1 MKLVNYSYE
10 ETSYVGVL
18 TAKEILLPALDPDWS
33 APYTDMLSLIDAGSQ
48 GLAQLAKWVD
58 VAPECAK
65 VEVESQKL
73 QAPIPRPP
81 CNIMCLGWNYS
92 EHVKE
97 TQGNALIQRDL
108 PKYPIVFT
116 KDISTVIGPYDNIP
130 YDVEVSEKIDWEAE
144 LAIVIGKTAHKVS
157 KERSLNYVFGY
168 TVINDIS
175 ARDLQKRHRQFFLG
189 KSLPGSCP
197 MGPCIVTT
205 SDISDVQSLFVRSR
219 VNGIIKQ
226 DDTTASQI
234 FDVSTVVSAISKV
247 IALQPGTVIAT
258 GTPSGVGY
266 VREPPEYLRP
276 GDVVECEVEKIGT
289 IRNCV
294 ESIEPPI

>member
-1 MKLVNYSYE
+1 MKLVNYTHK
-10 ETSYVGVL
+10 ETSYIGVL
-18 TAKEILLPALDPDWS
+18 VAKEVWLPALDPDWS
-33 APYTDMLSLIDAGSQ
+33 APYTDMLSLINASSQ
-48 GLAQLAKWVD
+48 GLARLAKWVD
-58 VAPECAK
+58 VASECAK
-65 VEVESQKL
+65 VEVELQKL

-97 TQGNALIQRDL
+97 TQGNTLIQKDL

-116 KDISTVIGPYDNIP
+116 KDVSTVIGPYDNIP
-130 YDVEVSEKIDWEAE
+130 YDAEVSEKVDWEAE
-144 LAIVIGKTAHKVS
+144 LAVVIGKTAHKVS
-157 KERSLNYVFGY
+157 RERALDYVFGY
-168 TVINDIS
+168 TVVNDIS

-197 MGPCIVTT
+197 MGPCIVTAA
-205 SDISDVQSLFVRSR
+205 DIADVQSLFVRSR
-219 VNGIIKQ
+219 VNGVIKQ

-234 FDVSTVVSAISKV
+234 FDVATVISAISKV

-266 VREPPEYLRP
+266 VRKPPEHLRP

-289 IRNCV
+289 IKNRIGSV
-294 ESIEPPI
+294 

>member
-1 MKLVNYSYE
+1 MKLVNYSHKK
-10 ETSYVGVL
+10 TSYIGIL
-18 TAKEILLPALDPDWS
+18 AGKEVLLPALDPDWS
-33 APYTDMLSLIDAGSQ
+33 APYTDMLSLINSGFQ
-48 GLAQLAKWVD
+48 GLARLAKWVD
-58 VAPECAK
+58 VVPECAK
-65 VEVESQKL
+65 VKLELQKL

-81 CNIMCLGWNYS
+81 CNIICLGWNYS

-97 TQGNALIQRDL
+97 TQGNTLIQKDL

-116 KDISTVIGPYDNIP
+116 KDVSTVIGPYDNIP
-130 YDVEVSEKIDWEAE
+130 YDAEVSEKIDWEAE
-144 LAIVIGKTAHKVS
+144 LAVVIGQTAYKVS
-157 KERSLNYVFGY
+157 REQALDYVFGY
-168 TVINDIS
+168 TVVNDIS

-197 MGPCIVTT
+197 MGPYIVTA

-219 VNGIIKQ
+219 VNGVIKQ

-234 FDVSTVVSAISKV
+234 FDVATVISAISKV

-266 VREPPEYLRP
+266 VRKPPEYLCP

-289 IRNCV
+289 IKNR
-294 ESIEPPI
+294 IEPV

>member
-1 MKLVNYSYE
+1 MKLVNYSYK
-10 ETSYVGVL
+10 ETSHIGVWV
-18 TAKEILLPALDPDWS
+18 AKEVLMPALDPDWS
-33 APYTDMLSLIDAGSQ
+33 GSYTDILSLIKAGSQ
-48 GLAQLAKWVD
+48 DLSRLAKWVD

-65 VEVESQKL
+65 VEAEPQKL

-97 TQGNALIQRDL
+97 TQGNTLIQKDL

-116 KDISTVIGPYDNIP
+116 KDVSTVIGPYDNIP
-130 YDVEVSEKIDWEAE
+130 YDAEVSEKIDWEAE
-144 LAIVIGKTAHKVS
+144 LAVVIGKAAYKVS
-157 KERSLNYVFGY
+157 KEYALDYVFGY
-168 TVINDIS
+168 TVVNDIS

-197 MGPCIVTT
+197 MGPCIVTA
-205 SDISDVQSLFVRSR
+205 SSISDVQSLFVRSR
-219 VNGIIKQ
+219 VNGVIKQ

-234 FDVSTVVSAISKV
+234 FDVATVVSAISKV

-266 VREPPEYLRP
+266 VRKPPEYLRP
-276 GDVVECEVEKIGT
+276 DDVVECEVEKIGT
-289 IRNCV
+289 IKNR
-294 ESIEPPI
+294 IEPV

>member
-1 MKLVNYSYE
+1 MKLVNYSDKG
-10 ETSYVGVL
+10 TSYVGILV
-18 TAKEILLPALDPDWS
+18 AKEILVPALDPDWS
-33 APYTDMLSLIDAGSQ
+33 EPHTDMLSLIKTGRQ
-48 GLAQLAKWVD
+48 GLARLVKWTD

-65 VEVESQKL
+65 VEMELQNL

-97 TQGNALIQRDL
+97 TQGNTLIQKDL

-116 KDISTVIGPYDNIP
+116 KDVSTVIGPHDNIP
-130 YDVEVSEKIDWEAE
+130 YDAEVSEKIDWEAE
-144 LAIVIGKTAHKVS
+144 LAVVIGQTAYKVS
-157 KERSLNYVFGY
+157 RERALDYVFGY
-168 TVINDIS
+168 TVVNDIS

-197 MGPCIVTT
+197 MGPCIVPA
-205 SDISDVQSLFVRSR
+205 SDIGDVQSLFVRSR
-219 VNGIIKQ
+219 VNGVIKQ
-226 DDTTASQI
+226 DDTTENQI
-234 FDVSTVVSAISKV
+234 FDVATVISAISK
-247 IALQPGTVIAT
+247 IMALQPGTVIAT

-266 VREPPEYLRP
+266 VRKPPEYLRP

-289 IRNCV
+289 IKNR
-294 ESIEPPI
+294 IEQV

>member
-1 MKLVNYSYE
+1 MKLVNYSHKE
-10 ETSYVGVL
+10 KSHIGIL
-18 TAKEILLPALDPDWS
+18 TAKEVLLPVLDPDWS
-33 APYTDMLSLIDAGSQ
+33 APYTDMLSLINAGSQ
-48 GLAQLAKWVD
+48 GLVQLSQWVD
-58 VAPECAK
+58 VAPQCAK
-65 VEVESQKL
+65 VEVELQKL
-73 QAPIPRPP
+73 QAPIPSPP

-97 TQGNALIQRDL
+97 TQGNTLIQKDL

-116 KDISTVIGPYDNIP
+116 KDVSTVIGPYDNIP
-130 YDVEVSEKIDWEAE
+130 YDAEVSEKIDWEAE
-144 LAIVIGKTAHKVS
+144 LAVVIGKTAHKVS
-157 KERSLNYVFGY
+157 REQAMDYVFGY
-168 TVINDIS
+168 TVVNDIS

-197 MGPCIVTT
+197 MGPCIVTA

-219 VNGIIKQ
+219 VNGVIKQ

-234 FDVSTVVSAISKV
+234 FDVATVISAISKV

-266 VREPPEYLRP
+266 VRKPPEYLRP

-289 IRNCV
+289 IKNCIRSV
-294 ESIEPPI
+294 